1 MNSRNIVFGLRH
13 GFTLAIHFPSKMMGS
28 GFLLLKFAIWGF
40 LDEKTY
46 NNLSENGI
54 NGYRLIVSPMNFV
67 PLHLPSPVPMLT
79 SPWEMIISPFP
90 ADLNVS
96 RPLEIV

>member
-54 NGYRLIVSPMNFV
+54 NGYRLIVSPMDFA

-79 SPWEMIISPFP
+79 SPCGNDNIPLP
-90 ADLNVS
+90 R
-96 RPLEIV
+96 RPQRFQTT

>member
-1 MNSRNIVFGLRH
+1 
-13 GFTLAIHFPSKMMGS
+13 MMGS

-54 NGYRLIVSPMNFV
+54 NGYRLIVSPMDFA